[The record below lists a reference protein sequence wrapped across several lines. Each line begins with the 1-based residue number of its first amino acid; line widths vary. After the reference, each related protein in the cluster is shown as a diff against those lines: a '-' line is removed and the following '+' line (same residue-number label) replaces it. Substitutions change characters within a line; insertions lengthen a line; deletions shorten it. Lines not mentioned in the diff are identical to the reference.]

1 MAMSFAEGGNAM
13 LKKALLAT
21 ALTMVSGVALAHP
34 PHWAPAHGY
43 RAHHYY
49 YPPVVRY
56 YPVVPRPVVVVPAP
70 RVIVPAPAL
79 VLRLRLPL

>member
-1 MAMSFAEGGNAM
+1 M
-13 LKKALLAT
+13 LKKILLAA
-21 ALTMVSGVALAHP
+21 ALIGLSGAAHAHP
-34 PHWAPAHGY
+34 RGWAPAYGY

-56 YPVVPRPVVVVPAP
+56 YPVVPRPVVVVPA
-70 RVIVPAPAL
+70 APAL